1 MSVTDPDCGI
11 CKTLT
16 SPTGEQWVIEH
27 QFPKA
32 LTHHYQL
39 PPLEATALPVYRG
52 NFYNE
57 GNRYRGVVT
66 LDFKPSP
73 RLLAHGVRDL
83 SFSESAEFLKTLGGK
98 RAARWVDYNTLV
110 IPTKSMP
117 AAAKTTRP
125 PKHTG
130 EGSAA
135 SATFT
140 HLNGVDVGD
149 PSDLEYLTFFL
160 LNGWYGHD
168 GFNTCYDGQ
177 ERQGRIE
184 VTLGP
189 WQLRLEPRGDATP
202 KAVYDHQRATGEST
216 VTHVGRIR
224 RDDGAAFAAADAL
237 QLLEVVVDLVG
248 FALGRVTAAVLPV
261 GYRAGKPKWSR
272 WRCNGAADRPLGTT
286 PFLDREYTAAQ
297 ITELLL
303 AGYATNQNV
312 LRWQVFKSMLGYH
325 YSAEHDATVQMKVL
339 LPVSALQLISYAHLV
354 EELPLGDPNHLTNGQ
369 WRRQLNTAGQLRKI
383 LDVIGVDLTVPA
395 HMTNLATVQT
405 TLETD
410 DPSRTFDALECA
422 VKLRNDVA
430 HPKQQDADRWTIT
443 EWAETGFAATMM
455 LHLAMLWWLGYDER
469 YMSKT
474 ALYRNA
480 GSAGYVPWHVP

>member
-16 SPTGEQWVIEH
+16 SPTGKQWVIEH

-32 LTHHYQL
+32 LTHHYPL
-39 PPLEATALPVYRG
+39 PSLEATDIPVYRG
-52 NFYNE
+52 NFDNE
-57 GNRYRGVVT
+57 GDRYRGVVT
-66 LDFKPSP
+66 VDFKPNP
-73 RLLAHGVRDL
+73 RLLAHGVRDVT
-83 SFSESAEFLKTLGGK
+83 FSGSAEFLKSFGGK
-98 RAARWVDYNTLV
+98 RAAGWVDPDTLV
-110 IPTKSMP
+110 IPTKSVP
-117 AAAKTTRP
+117 PAAKTTRP

-130 EGSAA
+130 GGSSASAA
-135 SATFT
+135 FT
-140 HLNGVDVGD
+140 HLNSIDVGD

-184 VTLGP
+184 VALGP

-202 KAVYDHQRATGEST
+202 KAVYDHQRATGAST

-224 RDDGAAFAAADAL
+224 RDDGALFAAADAL
-237 QLLEVVVDLVG
+237 ELLEVVVDLVG
-248 FALGRVTAAVLPV
+248 FGLGRVTATILPV
-261 GYRAGKPKWSR
+261 GYRAGKPTWSQ
-272 WRCNGAADRPLGTT
+272 WRCNGAVDRPLGTT

-303 AGYATNQNV
+303 AGYTTSQNV
-312 LRWQVFKSMLGYH
+312 LRWQVFKNMLGYH

-354 EELPLGDPNHLTNGQ
+354 EELPAGDPNQLTNAQ
-369 WRRQLNTAGQLRKI
+369 WRDLYTVDQVRKI
-383 LDVIGVDLTVPA
+383 LEVVGVDLTIPP
-395 HMTNLATVQT
+395 HMTNLTTVRA
-405 TLETD
+405 TLETAE
-410 DPSRTFDALECA
+410 PSKTFDALGCA
-422 VKLRNDVA
+422 VKLRNEVA
-430 HPKQQDADRWTIT
+430 HPKQKLAKRWTIT
-443 EWAETGFAATMM
+443 EWAETGFAATAM

-469 YMSKT
+469 YISKT
-474 ALYRNA
+474 ALYRNP
-480 GSAGYVPWHVP
+480 GSAGYVPWHIP